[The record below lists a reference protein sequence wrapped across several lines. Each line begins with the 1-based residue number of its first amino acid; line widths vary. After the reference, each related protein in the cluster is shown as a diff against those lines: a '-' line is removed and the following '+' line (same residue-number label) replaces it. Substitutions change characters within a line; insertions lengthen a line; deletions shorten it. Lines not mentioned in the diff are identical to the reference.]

1 MMRYVLLAAIFF
13 SFAGCDPAYHLQYAV
28 VNDCDQPVYCVDKNK
43 KGPDAVIRIEPDSAV
58 VLYEESGFGYG
69 KPQFKESKPEVAN
82 RFAVYADSTLSDSS
96 RIIPRKGWK
105 YYALPIDDYN
115 ARLYI
120 RRRDLKK

>member
-1 MMRYVLLAAIFF
+1 MMRYVLLAAIFL
-13 SFAGCDPAYHLQYAV
+13 SFPGCDPAYHLQYAV

-43 KGPDAVIRIEPDSAV
+43 KGTVAVTRIDPDSAV
-58 VLYEESGFGYG
+58 VLYEESGFGFG
-69 KPQFKESKPEVAN
+69 KPQFRESKSEVTQ
-82 RFAVYADSTLSDSS
+82 RFEVYSDSSLSDSS
-96 RIIPRKGWK
+96 RITPRKGWK